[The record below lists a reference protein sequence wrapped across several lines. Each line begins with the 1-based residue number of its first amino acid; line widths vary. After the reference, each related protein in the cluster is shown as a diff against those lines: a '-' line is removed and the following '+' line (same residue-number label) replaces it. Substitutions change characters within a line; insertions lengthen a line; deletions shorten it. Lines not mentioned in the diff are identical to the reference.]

1 MFENLTKATAK
12 KFLMLQENA
21 GDFLALAAIR
31 SAKKK
36 TEEEHRFIDL
46 MQNFNL
52 IISRME
58 SNDIEWDSE
67 INDYYRDGI
76 SLLIKKC
83 ETIAGKREKDETEKR
98 LYAINIQWDTDDDEE
113 TFKNLPQKVKIPEE
127 MTDDDEISDYLSDLT
142 GFCHYGFSLIEE

>member
-12 KFLMLQENA
+12 KFLLLQENA

-36 TEEEHRFIDL
+36 TEEEHKFIDL

-52 IISRME
+52 IISKME
-58 SNDIEWDSE
+58 SNDIEWDSK

-76 SLLIKKC
+76 SLLIEKC
-83 ETIAGKREKDETEKR
+83 ETIAGKREINETKKR
-98 LYAINIQWDTDDDEE
+98 LYAINIQWDVDNEE
-113 TFKNLPQKVKIPEE
+113 DLNYLPQKVILPKG

-142 GFCHYGFSLIEE
+142 GFCHRGFSLVEA